1 MASLLPMILTSGLM
15 PDDSVSGMISS
26 SDISEVSLLVG
37 SASSLTTVASGSSG
51 VASGNTGWDVCNA
64 SSIAG

>member
-37 SASSLTTVASGSSG
+37 SASSLTTGSSG